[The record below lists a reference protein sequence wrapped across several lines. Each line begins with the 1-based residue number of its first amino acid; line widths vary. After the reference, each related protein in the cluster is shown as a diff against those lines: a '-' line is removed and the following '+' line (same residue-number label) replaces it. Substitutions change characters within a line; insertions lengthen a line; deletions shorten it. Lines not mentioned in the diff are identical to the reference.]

1 MEQYLS
7 KFEAL
12 FICFLLSSFFV
23 CSLYFFDRK
32 KQLKLTRDHPEV
44 IKKRFISISIVC
56 VVSPIA
62 LAVYYY
68 FRNVFKNVSFFFFF
82 FDLIIY
88 SFICFYFNFID
99 KYEGKK
105 YYNLEDLLKS

>member
-68 FRNVFKNVSFFFFF
+68 FRNVFENVSFFFFS
-82 FDLIIY
+82 LI
-88 SFICFYFNFID
+88 
-99 KYEGKK
+99 
-105 YYNLEDLLKS
+105 